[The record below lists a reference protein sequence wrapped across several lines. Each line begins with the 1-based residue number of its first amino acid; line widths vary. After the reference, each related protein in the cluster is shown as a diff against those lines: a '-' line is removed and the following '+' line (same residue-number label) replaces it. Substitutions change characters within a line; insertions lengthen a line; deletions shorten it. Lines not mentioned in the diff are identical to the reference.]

1 MPPLPPTRYPPDM
14 ADIQGTTVFTGERS
28 QRGYRLN
35 RLAMSLTDP
44 AARDRFRA
52 DEADVMRAMGLSTAE
67 IDLVARRDWAGMVAA
82 GGSIY
87 LMIKIAGTLGQN
99 LLEVGA
105 QMRGQTLDQLKAGL
119 PGLKGH

>member
-1 MPPLPPTRYPPDM
+1 MT
-14 ADIQGTTVFTGERS
+14 DIPGTTVFTGERS
-28 QRGYRLN
+28 QHGYRLN

-44 AARDRFRA
+44 ANRERFRA
-52 DEADVMRAMGLSTAE
+52 DEAGTMRAMGLTEPE
-67 IDLVARRDWAGMVAA
+67 IDFIARRDWAGTIAA

-105 QMRGQTLDQLKAGL
+105 QMRGETLDQLKASL

>member
-1 MPPLPPTRYPPDM
+1 MT
-14 ADIQGTTVFTGERS
+14 DIAGTTVFTGERS

-44 AARDRFRA
+44 ANRDRFRA
-52 DEADVMRAMGLSTAE
+52 DEAGTMRAMGLTEAE
-67 IDLVARRDWAGMVAA
+67 VDLIARRDWAATIGA

-87 LMIKIAGTLGQN
+87 LMIKIAGALGQN

-105 QMRGQTLDQLKAGL
+105 QMRGETLDQLRSSL

>member
-1 MPPLPPTRYPPDM
+1 MT
-14 ADIQGTTVFTGERS
+14 DIPGTTVFTGERS
-28 QRGYRLN
+28 QHGYRLN

-44 AARDRFRA
+44 ANRERFRA
-52 DEADVMRAMGLSTAE
+52 DEAGTMRAMGLTEAE
-67 IDLVARRDWAGMVAA
+67 IDLVERRDWAGAIEA

-105 QMRGQTLDQLKAGL
+105 QMRGQTLDQLKSSL

>member
-1 MPPLPPTRYPPDM
+1 MTEIP
-14 ADIQGTTVFTGERS
+14 GTTVFTGERS
-28 QRGYRLN
+28 QHGYRLN

-44 AARDRFRA
+44 ANRERFRA
-52 DEADVMRAMGLSTAE
+52 DEAGIMRAMGLTDAE
-67 IDLVARRDWAGMVAA
+67 IDIIGRRDWAATIRA

-105 QMRGQTLDQLKAGL
+105 QMRGETLDQLKSSL